1 MNLNMECDCNQCL
14 REKGKTKGKTDETSK
29 NDFLNAVKECNLHQ
43 INETSR
49 HVPLSFIENVAF
61 TLDFYLFTNSELKET
76 VDYKN
81 KQRVLEELKKLSEW

>member
-1 MNLNMECDCNQCL
+1 MSLNMECECNQCL
-14 REKGKTKGKTDETSK
+14 REKGKTDETFK
-29 NDFLNAVKECNLHQ
+29 NEFLKAVKECNLHQ
-43 INETSR
+43 ITETSR